1 MHKGTLSGEGW
12 MDDVENAPAMM
23 GEHSGWLQT
32 RFVVGDV
39 VSEVV
44 GGVAGD
50 VVRDVV
56 GDAAGEVVGESVGD
70 KQNSCETQSSRG
82 PLRGWCLQL
91 NRRRGR
97 PCRR

>member
-1 MHKGTLSGEGW
+1 MHKGTLSGDGW
-12 MDDVENAPAMM
+12 MDNVGNAPTTT
-23 GEHSGWLQT
+23 GEHSGCLLT
-32 RFVVGDV
+32 RFVVGHV
-39 VSEVV
+39 VGEVV

-50 VVRDVV
+50 VVGDVV

-70 KQNSCETQSSRG
+70 KQNSCETQSSRR

>member
-1 MHKGTLSGEGW
+1 M
-12 MDDVENAPAMM
+12 A
-23 GEHSGWLQT
+23 WLQT

-56 GDAAGEVVGESVGD
+56 GDAAGEVVGELVGTNKTAAKHSQAGD
-70 KQNSCETQSSRG
+70 PYGGGVCSSIGDVGAPADVEARAA
-82 PLRGWCLQL
+82 PATKM
-91 NRRRGR
+91 
-97 PCRR
+97 